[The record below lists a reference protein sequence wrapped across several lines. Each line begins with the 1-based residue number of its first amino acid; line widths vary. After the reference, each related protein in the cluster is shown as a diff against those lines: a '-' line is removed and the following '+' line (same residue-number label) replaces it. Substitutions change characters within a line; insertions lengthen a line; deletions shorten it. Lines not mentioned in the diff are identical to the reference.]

1 MNVYKKLIFP
11 VLRRFDPE
19 SVHDLT
25 VRMLEYAQ
33 NVAVG
38 RMFLRKLAGELP
50 RRPVELFGLTFPN
63 ELGIAAGFD
72 KDIRIVN
79 GLAMLGFGHIE
90 VGTMTPRPQIGNPR
104 PRIFRLI
111 EDKAIINRMGFP
123 NCGVAEA
130 VGRLQS
136 FYNSHN
142 RPIIGI
148 SLGKQKDTSLSDA
161 ITDYEQVMKTVYPFA
176 DYLAFNISSPN
187 TPGLRELQRREL
199 LRELLVTLA
208 KANRDQAKKFGL
220 KEKPMLL
227 KIAPDLNWEQL
238 DDIIELAL
246 ENGIGGIIAT
256 NTTLARNHLT
266 SDKRDEIGG
275 LSGRPLR
282 KHSDEIIKYI
292 HKKTSGRLPIIGV
305 GGIFSPEDVVAKLE
319 AGSTLVQVYTGLVY
333 EGPKM
338 AGRILRSL

>member
-1 MNVYKKLIFP
+1 MYKKLVFP

-25 VRMLEYAQ
+25 VRLLEQAQ
-33 NVAVG
+33 KRAVG
-38 RMFLRKLAGELP
+38 RKFLRKLAGEVP
-50 RRPVELFGLTFPN
+50 RRPVEVFGLTFPN
-63 ELGIAAGFD
+63 ELGVAAGFD

-79 GLAMLGFGHIE
+79 GLYLLGFGHIE
-90 VGTMTPRPQIGNPR
+90 VGTLTPKPQIGNPR
-104 PRIFRLI
+104 PRVFRLVK
-111 EDKAIINRMGFP
+111 DQAIINRMGFP

-130 VGRLQS
+130 IGRLQS
-136 FYNSHN
+136 FYDSQN

-148 SLGKQKDTSLSDA
+148 SLGKQKDTPLSGA
-161 ITDYEQVMKTVYPFA
+161 VTDYKQVMKTVYPFA

-187 TPGLRELQRREL
+187 TPGLRELQRGEYLQEL
-199 LRELLVTLA
+199 LLTLA
-208 KANRDQAKKFGL
+208 KENRDQAKKNGL

-238 DDIIELAL
+238 DAIIEVAQ
-246 ENGIGGIIAT
+246 ENGISGIIAT
-256 NTTLARNHLT
+256 NTTLARNHLS
-266 SDKRDEIGG
+266 SDKRDENGG

-282 KHSDEIIKYI
+282 NRSDEIIKYI
-292 HKKTSGRLPIIGV
+292 HKKTFGRLPIIGV
-305 GGIFSPEDVVAKLE
+305 GGIFNSEAVIAKLE
-319 AGSTLVQVYTGLVY
+319 AGATLVQVYTGLVY